1 MSQSQTI
8 IQRLCNKSR
17 ELALEKR
24 KNTNLFDENKKLKI
38 IISELKINNDSLN
51 KENIVIKRNDYTNLL
66 QKNTCLK
73 MDLDDALKEILML
86 KQILCD
92 ANASTTQTWDYPVM
106 EISDDENNADFC
118 QVIGSQDSARSE
130 EPPVTKEDIDM
141 IDNTFDESESEGSLY
156 KPKNVSEEIFSSDEN
171 ENESDDEELESE
183 ELPLNEDN
191 ADFYLC

>member
-106 EISDDENNADFC
+106 EISDDE
-118 QVIGSQDSARSE
+118 
-130 EPPVTKEDIDM
+130 
-141 IDNTFDESESEGSLY
+141 
-156 KPKNVSEEIFSSDEN
+156 
-171 ENESDDEELESE
+171 
-183 ELPLNEDN
+183 
-191 ADFYLC
+191 